1 MYELPAD
8 ITSML
13 LELAKP
19 PTIEEEL
26 EMEKAIR
33 VALSIEDIDELKRHV
48 EAMLRQNH
56 NQSVFISHSLD
67 KIHLLTAKLA
77 CAENRV
83 IQPKAPWWGE
93 LFNWGR

>member
-1 MYELPAD
+1 MSEIPAEL
-8 ITSML
+8 SYV

-33 VALSIEDIDELKRHV
+33 QALTIEDVDELHRCV
-48 EAMLRQNH
+48 EAILRQNH
-56 NQSVFISHSLD
+56 QQGIFISRSLD
-67 KIHLLTAKLA
+67 QIHLLTAKLA

-93 LFNWGR
+93 LFNWNR

>member
-33 VALSIEDIDELKRHV
+33 VALSIEDIDEVPFLQHKKRC
-48 EAMLRQNH
+48 NSY
-56 NQSVFISHSLD
+56 N
-67 KIHLLTAKLA
+67 
-77 CAENRV
+77 
-83 IQPKAPWWGE
+83 
-93 LFNWGR
+93 